1 MAKFD
6 PELVDQMRDAMDMRP
21 GISEKRMF
29 GGIFF
34 MLNGNMLCAVTGHGL
49 MFRVGA
55 DREKEALLRPGARAM
70 DVTKRPMPG
79 FIRVDVEE
87 ALELGLEDW
96 IGYAALYV
104 GGLPLKVAKKKTGKA

>member
-6 PELVDQMRDAMDMRP
+6 PELVDRMRDAMDMRP
-21 GISEKRMF
+21 GIAEKKMF

-55 DREKEALLRPGARAM
+55 EREEDALLRPGARAM

-79 FIRVDVEE
+79 FIRVDADE
-87 ALELGLEDW
+87 ALELGLDDW
-96 IGYAALYV
+96 VNYASQYV
-104 GGLPLKVAKKKTGKA
+104 GGLPLKEPKGKRAK